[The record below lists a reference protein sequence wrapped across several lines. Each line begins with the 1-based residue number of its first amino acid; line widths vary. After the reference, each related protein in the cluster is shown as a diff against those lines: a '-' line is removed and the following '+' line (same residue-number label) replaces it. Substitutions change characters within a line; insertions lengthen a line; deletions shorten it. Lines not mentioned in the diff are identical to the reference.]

1 MMTVLAIATGAGLY
15 EARQVSRLHGQV
27 ENLQS
32 QQAPLAAQ
40 AEQLRRERDDSLAK
54 LTALQQENEQL
65 RQGAREMP
73 KLKGEVARLNAESR
87 ELARSKA
94 AATNDATES
103 EMRSWLARVTQLKQ
117 RLAQTPESQIPELQL
132 LKEQDWLNATQN
144 KLDTEKDYR
153 RALSQLRNIAEGKLA
168 EEIRP
173 ALTQY
178 AKENNGQFPTELSQ
192 LQPFFKSP
200 VDDALLQRWEI
211 APADKVPNV
220 RMGGDWIVT
229 QRAAVDEEYD
239 TCMVIG
245 VGGYGSTNFKTAASD
260 RDCIPDKNTLE
271 PAYKAYLAANGG
283 KEPTDPAQ
291 IAPYLTTPEQQAAFQ
306 RIQER
311 LAKQKGGE

>member
-1 MMTVLAIATGAGLY
+1 
-15 EARQVSRLHGQV
+15 LHDQV
-27 ENLQS
+27 ENLQGL
-32 QQAPLAAQ
+32 QAPLTAQ

-73 KLKGEVARLNAESR
+73 RLKGEVARLSAESR

-94 AATNDATES
+94 ATTNNATES

-117 RLAQTPESQIPELQL
+117 RLAQTPEAQIPELQL
-132 LKEQDWLNATQN
+132 LAERDWLNAAQN
-144 KLDTEKDYR
+144 KIETDKDYR

-168 EEIRP
+168 EELRP

-178 AKENNGQFPTELSQ
+178 AKANNGQFPTDLSQ
-192 LQPFFKSP
+192 LQPYFKSP

-211 APADKVPNV
+211 APASQVPNV

-245 VGGYGSTNFKTAASD
+245 AGGYGSTNFKTVASE
-260 RDCIPDKNTLE
+260 RDFIPDKNILD
-271 PAYKAYLAANGG
+271 PAYKAFLAANGG
-283 KEPTDPAQ
+283 KDPTDPAQ
-291 IAPYLTTPEQQAAFQ
+291 IAPYLTTPEQQAALQ
-306 RIQER
+306 RMQER
-311 LAKQKGGE
+311 LAKQKSGD